1 MSARDPRQ
9 DPPVQGDLR
18 ELYQE
23 VIFDHNR
30 KPRNFRALEPADHVA
45 HGHNPLCG
53 DQLTVYLRVADG
65 VIDGGEERFLADL
78 RHTLALDEADAR
90 FARGFAHWTVA
101 RALEDA
107 SPWHRAF
114 ASLVLEGARRLE
126 RVRARRGRAAA

>member
-65 VIDGGEERFLADL
+65 VIDDVSFEASRPRFRQAAGAGRRTRFSRTREMRHARLAHAAQRADWCR
-78 RHTLALDEADAR
+78 RHGKD
-90 FARGFAHWTVA
+90 
-101 RALEDA
+101 
-107 SPWHRAF
+107 
-114 ASLVLEGARRLE
+114 
-126 RVRARRGRAAA
+126 RVRTWAWAIDTAKPGKSN